1 MTDRAETAAQG
12 RLVTISDL
20 QEPVRAELDQVQQ
33 ELVRFFASSD
43 VALINT
49 IADHV
54 VLTVG
59 KRMRPTLTLLAAR
72 LSTPDVA
79 REVIVAA
86 TIVEL
91 IHTAT
96 LVHDDSIDR
105 SYLRRGVPTV
115 NSIWNDQTAVIM
127 GDYLYSKGFFLLR
140 EHGLWEIMGILAGTT
155 YRMSIGEMLE
165 IEKKRDMATTEAAYL
180 RMIDEKTATLIAAA
194 CEIGGFLTF
203 GDGPERRALHQFG
216 TELGMAFQ
224 ITDDLLDFVGD
235 SGHIGKSTGAD
246 IRDGKIT
253 LPLIHALRQAPAD
266 KANAI
271 GELILADEITEPA
284 WNAIFD
290 FTAEFGGLDYGRE
303 MARTYADRAV
313 RALEVFDDSP
323 IKSTLA
329 AAVDYVVHRRR

>member
-1 MTDRAETAAQG
+1 MTDRTEMAAPG
-12 RLVTISDL
+12 RLVTISEI
-20 QEPVRAELDQVQQ
+20 QESVRIELDLVQE

-43 VALINT
+43 VALINE
-49 IADHV
+49 IANHV

-72 LSTPDVA
+72 LAAPTVSHS
-79 REVIVAA
+79 VIVSA

-105 SYLRRGVPTV
+105 SYLRRGLPTV
-115 NSIWNDQTAVIM
+115 NSLWNDQTAVIM

-140 EHGLWEIMGILAGTT
+140 EHGLWEVMGILAGTT

-165 IEKKRDMATTEAAYL
+165 LEKKRDLSITEATYL
-180 RMIDEKTATLIAAA
+180 KMIDEKTATLIAAA
-194 CEIGGFLTF
+194 CEIGAFLTF
-203 GDGPERRALHQFG
+203 GDGREREALRRFG

-246 IRDGKIT
+246 IRDGKMT
-253 LPLIHALRQAPAD
+253 LPLIHAFRQAPFERAGL
-266 KANAI
+266 I
-271 GELILADEITEPA
+271 RELILAPEMTETG
-284 WNAIFD
+284 WNTIFD
-290 FTAEFGGLDYGRE
+290 FTAEFGGLDYSRD
-303 MARTYADRAV
+303 MARRYADQAV
-313 RALEVFDDSP
+313 QALEDFDDSP
-323 IKSTLA
+323 TKNTLA
-329 AAVDYVVHRRR
+329 AVVDYVVHRRR

>member
-1 MTDRAETAAQG
+1 MTDRAEMAAPG

-20 QEPVRAELDQVQQ
+20 QEPVRAELALVQE
-33 ELVRFFASSD
+33 ELVRFFASSE
-43 VALINT
+43 VALINE

-72 LSTPDVA
+72 LAAPEVS
-79 REVIVAA
+79 RQVIVSA

-105 SYLRRGVPTV
+105 SYLRRGLPTV
-115 NSIWNDQTAVIM
+115 NSLWNDQTAVIM

-140 EHGLWEIMGILAGTT
+140 EHGLWEVMGILAGTT
-155 YRMSIGEMLE
+155 HRMSIGEMLE
-165 IEKKRDMATTEAAYL
+165 LEKKRDLSTTEEAYL
-180 RMIDEKTATLIAAA
+180 KMIDEKTATLIAAS

-203 GDGPERRALHQFG
+203 GDGKEREALHRFG
-216 TELGMAFQ
+216 TDLGMAFQ

-235 SGHIGKSTGAD
+235 SNHIGKSTGAD

-253 LPLIHALRQAPAD
+253 LPLIHALRQAPAER
-266 KANAI
+266 KGPI
-271 GELILADEITEPA
+271 GELIQAPELTDSG
-284 WNAIFD
+284 WNAILD

-303 MARTYADRAV
+303 MAQRYADQAV
-313 RALEVFDDSP
+313 RALADFDDSP
-323 IKSTLA
+323 TKDTLT

>member
-1 MTDRAETAAQG
+1 MTDRAETAAAG
-12 RLVTISDL
+12 RLVAISDL
-20 QEPVRAELDQVQQ
+20 QEPVRAELDLVQQ

-43 VALINT
+43 VALINQ

-72 LSTPDVA
+72 LFAPEVS
-79 REVIVAA
+79 REVIVSA

-105 SYLRRGVPTV
+105 SYLRRGLPTV

-140 EHGLWEIMGILAGTT
+140 EHGLWEVMGILAGTT

-165 IEKKRDMATTEAAYL
+165 LEKKRDLATTEADYF

-194 CEIGGFLTF
+194 CEIGGYLTF
-203 GDGPERRALHQFG
+203 GDGKERQALHRFG

-246 IRDGKIT
+246 IRDGKTT
-253 LPLIHALRQAPAD
+253 LPLIHALRQAPPERAH
-266 KANAI
+266 AVS
-271 GELILADEITEPA
+271 ELIRATELNEPA

-290 FTAEFGGLDYGRE
+290 FTAEFGGLDYGRS
-303 MARTYADRAV
+303 MAQKYADRAV
-313 RALEVFDDSP
+313 RALDDFDDSP